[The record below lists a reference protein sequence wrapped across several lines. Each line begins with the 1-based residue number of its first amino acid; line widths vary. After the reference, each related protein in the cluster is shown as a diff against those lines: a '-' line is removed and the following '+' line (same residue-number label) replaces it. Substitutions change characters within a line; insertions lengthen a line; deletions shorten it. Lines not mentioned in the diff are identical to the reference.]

1 MLEVSG
7 LTVRFGGVTALHDVE
22 LVVDDGAVCGL
33 IGPNGAGKTTLFNCV
48 SRLVDPAAGSIRF
61 DGTEVLHRKPHQ
73 IAALGIARTFQH
85 LALVPA
91 MSVRENV
98 MLGAHYRGR
107 SGFAAAALHLPMV
120 RSEER
125 AMAADAE
132 EALRRVGLQE
142 LADRP
147 VAGLAYGQLKRVEL
161 ARAICER
168 PRLLALDEPASGLS
182 HGEVD
187 ELAKLLK
194 RLAEELKLTLLIV
207 EHHMGLVMRV
217 CDQVVVLDFGQVIAA
232 GPPDEVKRNERVIE
246 AYLGAPA

>member
-1 MLEVSG
+1 MLEVAG
-7 LTVRFGGVTALHDVE
+7 LTVRFGGVTALHEVE
-22 LVVDDGAVCGL
+22 FGVPDGAVCGL

-48 SRLVDPAAGSIRF
+48 SRLVDPVEGSIRF
-61 DGTEVLHRKPHQ
+61 DGTELLERKPHQ

-91 MSVRENV
+91 LSVRENV

-120 RSEER
+120 RREER
-125 AMAADAE
+125 AMADDAD
-132 EALRRVGLQE
+132 EALHRVGISK

-147 VAGLAYGQLKRVEL
+147 VHGLAYGQLKRVEL
-161 ARAICER
+161 ARAICEK

-187 ELAKLLK
+187 ELVELLQG
-194 RLAEELKLTLLIV
+194 LEDLTLLIV
-207 EHHMGLVMRV
+207 EHHMGMVMRV
-217 CDQVVVLDFGQVIAA
+217 CEQIVVLDFGQVIAA
-232 GPPDEVKRNERVIE
+232 GSPAEIQRNDRVIE
-246 AYLGAPA
+246 AYLGAAA